1 MGPIAIGFLGHCGYH
16 AQALTSRVHHMAD
29 PASSKNAPGL
39 ELEQLI
45 ACHECD
51 LLMRKPVTKA
61 GDKVECPR
69 CGYELYTHRTQVVRR
84 SLALVMAALLLYVPA
99 NFLPIMQL
107 NLLGQVTEDT
117 VWSGVLGLY
126 NNGMQ
131 GIAVMVFLCSMA
143 VPLLKL
149 LCQFAVLLSIR
160 FDLGRSYGLLLY
172 RIYHHMR
179 EWGMLEVYL
188 MGILVA
194 IVKLV
199 DLADLSIGL
208 GLFCFIALIL
218 LQVWL
223 EVTMSP
229 HQIWEALSGEDEH
242 ACD

>member
-1 MGPIAIGFLGHCGYH
+1 
-16 AQALTSRVHHMAD
+16 MAE
-29 PASSKNAPGL
+29 PASSDNLPAL
-39 ELEQLI
+39 ELERLI

-51 LLMRKPVTKA
+51 LLLRKPLTSA
-61 GDKVECPR
+61 GERVECPR
-69 CGYELYTHRTQVVRR
+69 CGYELYTHRSQVVRR
-84 SLALVMAALLLYVPA
+84 SLALVITALLLYLPA

-126 NNGMQ
+126 SSGMQ
-131 GIAVMVFLCSMA
+131 SIAVVVFLCSMA

-160 FDLGRSYGLLLY
+160 LDIGRSYGLLLY

-208 GLFCFIALIL
+208 GLFCFIALL
-218 LQVWL
+218 LVQVWL

-229 HQIWEALSGEDEH
+229 HQIWQALSGEDKH

>member
-1 MGPIAIGFLGHCGYH
+1 
-16 AQALTSRVHHMAD
+16 MAD
-29 PASSKNAPGL
+29 LASSEILSGL
-39 ELEQLI
+39 ELNQLI

-51 LLMRKPVTKA
+51 LLQRRPQACA
-61 GDKVECPR
+61 GERVECPR
-69 CGYELYTHRTQVVRR
+69 CGCELYTQRTQVIRR
-84 SLALVMAALLLYVPA
+84 SMALVIAALLLYIPA

-107 NLLGQVTEDT
+107 NLLGQASNDT

-131 GIAVMVFLCSMA
+131 SVAVVVFLCSMA

-149 LCQFAVLLSIR
+149 LCQFVVLLSIR
-160 FDLGRSYGLLLY
+160 LDIGRSYGLLLY

-199 DLADLSIGL
+199 DLAELSIGL
-208 GLFCFIALIL
+208 GLMCFVALL
-218 LQVWL
+218 LVQVWL

-229 HQIWEALSGEDEH
+229 HQIWDALSGEDAH
-242 ACD
+242 AGD